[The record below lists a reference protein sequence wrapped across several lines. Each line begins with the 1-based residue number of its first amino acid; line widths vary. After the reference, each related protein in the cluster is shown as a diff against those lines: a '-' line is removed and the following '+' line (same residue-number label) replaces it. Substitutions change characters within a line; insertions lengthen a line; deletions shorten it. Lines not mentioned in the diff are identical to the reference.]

1 MNCYLLVV
9 DAGTGSIRSII
20 FDTLGNQIS
29 IAQYEWEHIAEEG
42 VAGSMG
48 FDYVCGWELAKKC
61 IHESIATSGINPSEI
76 VAVSASSMREGIV
89 VYDSDKKEIWGVANV
104 DGRACEEVSYLKQTF
119 PALESES
126 YAISGQTFALSAA
139 PRLLWLKNNRPA
151 LYEKARYFT
160 MISDWILFKLSGELA
175 SEPSNAGTAGAF
187 SLQNR
192 NWDKREFEQC
202 GLKDMFVPIRES
214 GEVLGNVSVQACEET
229 GLNRNTIVVM
239 GGGDVQIGTA
249 GLGASKLG
257 DAVVL
262 GGSFW
267 QQVVNI
273 PSNTV
278 LSDEMLLR
286 VNPHVVKGMSQAE
299 GITFFTGLVMRW
311 FRNTFGCGKSYAE
324 LEAMAS
330 HVPLG
335 SYGITPIFSDR
346 MNYGEWVHAAPSFIG
361 LGLDESKYNIGS
373 MFRALE
379 ENACIVSAI
388 NLENIKAF
396 SGVSPTF
403 LTFASGASN
412 GTLWSKILA
421 DVTGLE
427 VRVPVVKEATAL
439 GVAMAAGIGAGI
451 YKNFEEA
458 GKEIVRIERIFEPNV
473 SNQVQY
479 GEIKER
485 WLKVYAKQMELVHE
499 GITESMWEAPGM
511 RYNKIKEKGF
521 L

>member
-1 MNCYLLVV
+1 MSRYFLVL

-20 FDTLGNQIS
+20 FDTFGRQIA
-29 IAQYEWEHIAEEG
+29 IAQYEWEHISEAG

-48 FDYVCGWELAKKC
+48 FDFVRGWELALKC
-61 IHESIATSGINPSEI
+61 IRESIATAKITPSEI

-89 VYDSDKKEIWGVANV
+89 VYDSEKRELWGVANV
-104 DGRACEEVSYLKQTF
+104 DSRAGEEVAYLKNSYPT
-119 PALESES
+119 LEAAS

-139 PRLLWLKNNRPA
+139 PRLLWLKNNRPS

-187 SLQNR
+187 SLKTRDWN
-192 NWDKREFEQC
+192 KEEFEQC
-202 GLKDMFVPIRES
+202 GLKDLFVPIRES
-214 GEVLGNVSVQACEET
+214 GEVLGHISAEASSET
-229 GLNRNTIVVM
+229 GLSRDTLVVM

-249 GLGASKLG
+249 GLGASSLG
-257 DAVVL
+257 DAVIL

-273 PSNTV
+273 PSTAI
-278 LSDEMLLR
+278 LSDAMLLR
-286 VNPHVVKGMSQAE
+286 VNPHVVHGMSQAE

-311 FRNTFGCGKSYAE
+311 FRNSFGCGKSYSE

-330 HVPLG
+330 SVPLG
-335 SYGITPIFSDR
+335 SYGITPVFSDR
-346 MNYGEWVHAAPSFIG
+346 MNYGEWIHASPSFIG
-361 LGLDESKYNIGS
+361 LGLDETKYNVAS

-396 SGVSPTF
+396 SGVSPSSI
-403 LTFASGASN
+403 TFASGASN
-412 GTLWSKILA
+412 GALWSQILA

-427 VRVPVVKEATAL
+427 VKVPVVKEATAL
-439 GVAMAAGIGAGI
+439 GVAMACGIGAGD
-451 YKNFEEA
+451 YKSFEEA
-458 GKEIVRIERIFEPNV
+458 GKNIVKIERTYEPDLENYERYQ
-473 SNQVQY
+473 S
-479 GEIKER
+479 IKEK
-485 WLKVYAKQMELVHE
+485 WLKVYSKQMELVRE
-499 GITESMWEAPGM
+499 GIVEPMWKAPG
-511 RYNKIKEKGF
+511 I
-521 L
+521 

>member
-1 MNCYLLVV
+1 VKQYFLVV
-9 DAGTGSIRSII
+9 DAGTGSIRAII

-29 IAQYEWEHIAEEG
+29 IAQYEWEHVAEAG

-48 FDYVCGWELAKKC
+48 FDFAVGWELARKC
-61 IHESIATSGINPSEI
+61 IRESIAAAKIIASEI

-89 VYDSDKKEIWGVANV
+89 VYDAQMRELWGVANV
-104 DGRACEEVSYLKQTF
+104 DGRSGVEVSYLKKTF
-119 PALESES
+119 PSLEAES

-139 PRLLWLKNNRPA
+139 PRLLWLQNNRSA

-187 SLQNR
+187 SLKTRDWN
-192 NWDKREFEQC
+192 KEEFEEC
-202 GLKDMFVPIRES
+202 GLKDLFVPIRES
-214 GEVLGNVSVQACEET
+214 GEVLGHVSSKASEET
-229 GLNRNTIVVM
+229 GLSTKTLVVM

-257 DAVVL
+257 DAVIL

-273 PSNTV
+273 PSDAT

-286 VNPHVVKGMSQAE
+286 VNPHVVRGMSQAE

-311 FRNTFGCGKSYAE
+311 FRNSFGCGKSYAE
-324 LEAMAS
+324 LEAMAKS
-330 HVPLG
+330 VPLG

-346 MNYGEWVHAAPSFIG
+346 MNYGEWIHASPSFIG
-361 LGLDESKYNIGS
+361 LGLDEAKYNVAS

-388 NLENIKAF
+388 NLENIKTF
-396 SGVSPTF
+396 SGVSPDSI
-403 LTFASGASN
+403 TFASGASN
-412 GTLWSKILA
+412 GALWSQILA

-439 GVAMAAGIGAGI
+439 GVAMACGIGAGV
-451 YKNFEEA
+451 YNSFEEA
-458 GKEIVRIERIFEPNV
+458 GNNIVKIDRIYEPTLANH
-473 SNQVQY
+473 VQY
-479 GEIKER
+479 GEIKEK
-485 WLKVYAKQMELVHE
+485 WLRVYSKQMELVRE
-499 GITESMWEAPGM
+499 GVTEPMWKAPG
-511 RYNKIKEKGF
+511 I
-521 L
+521 

>member
-1 MNCYLLVV
+1 MNRYFLVL

-20 FDTLGNQIS
+20 FDTLGNQIA
-29 IAQYEWEHIAEEG
+29 IAQYEWEHISEVG

-48 FDYVCGWELAKKC
+48 FDYVRGWELAKRC
-61 IHESIATSGINPSEI
+61 IRESIASAKITASEI

-89 VYDSDKKEIWGVANV
+89 VYDGEKREIWGVANV
-104 DGRACEEVSYLKQTF
+104 DGRSGEEVSYLKKTF
-119 PALESES
+119 PSLESES

-139 PRLLWLKNNRPA
+139 PRLLWLKNNHPS

-187 SLQNR
+187 SLQTRDWNK
-192 NWDKREFEQC
+192 NEFEQC
-202 GLKDMFVPIRES
+202 GLKDLFVPIREI
-214 GEVLGNVSVQACEET
+214 GEVLGHISTEASRET
-229 GLNRNTIVVM
+229 GLSTETIVVM

-273 PSNTV
+273 PSTAV
-278 LSDEMLLR
+278 LSNEMLLR
-286 VNPHVVKGMSQAE
+286 VNPHVVRGMSQAE

-311 FRNTFGCGKSYAE
+311 FRNTLGCGKSYAE
-324 LEAMAS
+324 LEEMAS
-330 HVPLG
+330 RVSLG

-346 MNYGEWVHAAPSFIG
+346 MNYGEWIHASPSFIG
-361 LGLDESKYNIGS
+361 LGLDESKYNVAS

-396 SGVSPTF
+396 SGVSPTSI
-403 LTFASGASN
+403 TFASGASN
-412 GTLWSKILA
+412 GALWSQILA

-427 VRVPVVKEATAL
+427 VRVPVIKEATAL
-439 GVAMAAGIGAGI
+439 GVAMACGIGAGV
-451 YKNFEEA
+451 YKSFEEA
-458 GKEIVRIERIFEPNV
+458 GKEIVKIERTYEPNMV
-473 SNQVQY
+473 NHAQY
-479 GEIKER
+479 SEIKER
-485 WLKVYAKQMELVHE
+485 WFKVYAKQMELVRE
-499 GITESMWEAPGM
+499 GITEPMWKAPGV
-511 RYNKIKEKGF
+511 
-521 L
+521 

>member
-1 MNCYLLVV
+1 MNRYFLVI

-20 FDTLGNQIS
+20 FNTHGQQIA
-29 IAQYEWEHIAEEG
+29 IAQYEWNHIAEEG

-48 FDYVCGWELAKKC
+48 FDFVQGWELAKRC
-61 IHESIATSGINPSEI
+61 IRESITHAQIDPSHI

-89 VYDSDKKEIWGVANV
+89 VYDQYRNELWGVANV
-104 DGRACEEVSYLKQTF
+104 DSRVGSEVAYLKGNY
-119 PALESES
+119 PLLEKVC
-126 YAISGQTFALSAA
+126 YAQSGQTFALSAA
-139 PRLLWLKNNRPA
+139 PRLLWLKNNRPG
-151 LYEKARYFT
+151 LYDKARYFT

-187 SLQNR
+187 SLQER
-192 NWDKREFEQC
+192 NWNTDEFEQC
-202 GLKDMFVPIRES
+202 GLKDLFVPIRES
-214 GEVLGNVSVQACEET
+214 GELLGHISIKASEET
-229 GLNRNTIVVM
+229 GLSTQTLVVM

-273 PSNTV
+273 PSDAA
-278 LSDEMLLR
+278 LSDAMLLR
-286 VNPHVVKGMSQAE
+286 VNPHVVRGMSQAE

-330 HVPLG
+330 SVPLG

-346 MNYGEWVHAAPSFIG
+346 MNYGEWIHASPSFIG
-361 LGLDESKYNIGS
+361 LGLDESKYNVAS

-396 SGVSPTF
+396 SGVSPTSI
-403 LTFASGASN
+403 TFASGASN
-412 GTLWSKILA
+412 GALWSQILA

-439 GVAMAAGIGAGI
+439 GVAMACGIGAGV
-451 YKNFEEA
+451 YKSFEES
-458 GKEIVRIERIFEPNV
+458 GKEIVKIERIYEPNMV
-473 SNQVQY
+473 NHAQY

-485 WLKVYAKQMELVHE
+485 WLKVYAKQMELVRE
-499 GITESMWEAPGM
+499 GITEPMWKAPG
-511 RYNKIKEKGF
+511 I
-521 L
+521 

>member
-1 MNCYLLVV
+1 MSRYFLVI
-9 DAGTGSIRSII
+9 DAGTGSIRAII
-20 FDTLGNQIS
+20 FDDLGNQIS
-29 IAQYEWEHIAEEG
+29 IAQYEWEHISEEN

-48 FDYVCGWELAKKC
+48 FDFVRGWELAKRC
-61 IHESIATSGINPSEI
+61 IRESIAKANISASEI

-89 VYDSDKKEIWGVANV
+89 VYDSDNQEIWGVANV
-104 DGRACEEVSYLKQTF
+104 DSRAGKEVVQLKRNNPT
-119 PALESES
+119 LELECYTS
-126 YAISGQTFALSAA
+126 SGQTFALSAA
-139 PRLLWLKNNRPA
+139 PRLLWLKNNRPS
-151 LYEKARYFT
+151 LYEKAHYFT
-160 MISDWILFKLSGELA
+160 MISDWILFKLSSELA

-192 NWDKREFEQC
+192 DWEKSEFQKC
-202 GLKDMFVPIRES
+202 GLKELFVPIKES
-214 GEVLGNVSVQACEET
+214 GEVLGHISEKASLEC
-229 GLNRNTIVVM
+229 GLSRDTLVVM

-249 GLGASKLG
+249 GLGASSLG

-278 LSDEMLLR
+278 LSHDMLLR
-286 VNPHVVKGMSQAE
+286 VNPHVVQGMSQAE

-311 FRNTFGCGKSYAE
+311 FRNSFGCGKSYAE
-324 LEAMAS
+324 LEKLAS
-330 HVPLG
+330 SVPLG

-346 MNYGEWVHAAPSFIG
+346 MNYGEWIHASPSFVG
-361 LGLDESKYNIGS
+361 LGLDENKYNVAS

-396 SGVSPTF
+396 SGISPSSI
-403 LTFASGASN
+403 TFASGASN
-412 GTLWSKILA
+412 GALWSQILA

-439 GVAMAAGIGAGI
+439 GVAMACGIGAGV
-451 YKNFEEA
+451 YKSFEEA
-458 GKEIVRIERIFEPNV
+458 GKNIVKIERTFEPNLA
-473 SNQVQY
+473 NHTQY
-479 GEIKER
+479 GEIKEK
-485 WLKVYAKQMELVHE
+485 WLKVYCKQMELVRE
-499 GITESMWEAPGM
+499 GTLEPMWKAPGV
-511 RYNKIKEKGF
+511 
-521 L
+521 

>member
-1 MNCYLLVV
+1 VKQYFLVV
-9 DAGTGSIRSII
+9 DAGTGSIRAII

-29 IAQYEWEHIAEEG
+29 IAQYEWEHVAEAG

-48 FDYVCGWELAKKC
+48 FDFAVGWELARKC
-61 IHESIATSGINPSEI
+61 IRESIAAAKIIASEI

-89 VYDSDKKEIWGVANV
+89 VYDAQMRELWGVANV
-104 DGRACEEVSYLKQTF
+104 DGRSGVEVSYLKKTF
-119 PALESES
+119 PSLEAES

-139 PRLLWLKNNRPA
+139 PRLLWLQNNRSA

-187 SLQNR
+187 SLKTRDWN
-192 NWDKREFEQC
+192 KEEFEEC
-202 GLKDMFVPIRES
+202 GLKDLFVAIRES
-214 GEVLGNVSVQACEET
+214 GEVLGHVSSKASEET
-229 GLNRNTIVVM
+229 GLSTKTLVVM

-257 DAVVL
+257 DAVIL

-273 PSNTV
+273 PSDAT

-286 VNPHVVKGMSQAE
+286 VNPHVVRGMSQAE

-311 FRNTFGCGKSYAE
+311 FRNSFGCGKSYAE
-324 LEAMAS
+324 IEAMAKS
-330 HVPLG
+330 VPLG

-346 MNYGEWVHAAPSFIG
+346 MNYGEWIHASPSFIG
-361 LGLDESKYNIGS
+361 LGLDEAKYNVAS

-388 NLENIKAF
+388 NLENIKTF
-396 SGVSPTF
+396 SGVSPDSI
-403 LTFASGASN
+403 TFASGASN
-412 GTLWSKILA
+412 GALWSQILA

-439 GVAMAAGIGAGI
+439 GVAMACGIGAGV
-451 YKNFEEA
+451 YNSFEEA
-458 GKEIVRIERIFEPNV
+458 GENIVKIDRIYEPTLANH
-473 SNQVQY
+473 VQY
-479 GEIKER
+479 GEIKEK
-485 WLKVYAKQMELVHE
+485 WLRVYSKQMELVRE
-499 GITESMWEAPGM
+499 GVTEPMWKAPG
-511 RYNKIKEKGF
+511 I
-521 L
+521 

>member
-1 MNCYLLVV
+1 VKQYFLVV
-9 DAGTGSIRSII
+9 DAGTGSIRAII

-29 IAQYEWEHIAEEG
+29 IAQYEWEHVAEAG

-48 FDYVCGWELAKKC
+48 FDFAVGWELARKC
-61 IHESIATSGINPSEI
+61 IRESIAAAKIIASEI

-89 VYDSDKKEIWGVANV
+89 VYDAQMRELWGVANV
-104 DGRACEEVSYLKQTF
+104 DGRSGVEVSYLKKTF
-119 PALESES
+119 PSLEAES

-139 PRLLWLKNNRPA
+139 PRLLWLQNNRSA

-187 SLQNR
+187 SLKTRDWN
-192 NWDKREFEQC
+192 KEEFEEC
-202 GLKDMFVPIRES
+202 GLKDLFVPIRES
-214 GEVLGNVSVQACEET
+214 GEVLGHVSSKASEET
-229 GLNRNTIVVM
+229 GLSTKTLVVM

-257 DAVVL
+257 DAVIL

-273 PSNTV
+273 PSDAT

-286 VNPHVVKGMSQAE
+286 VNPHVVRGMSQAE

-311 FRNTFGCGKSYAE
+311 FRNSFGCGKSYAE
-324 LEAMAS
+324 IEAMAKS
-330 HVPLG
+330 VPLG

-346 MNYGEWVHAAPSFIG
+346 MNYGEWIHASPSFIG
-361 LGLDESKYNIGS
+361 LGLDEAKYNVAS

-388 NLENIKAF
+388 NLENIKTF
-396 SGVSPTF
+396 SGVSPDSI
-403 LTFASGASN
+403 TFASGASN
-412 GTLWSKILA
+412 GALWSQILA

-439 GVAMAAGIGAGI
+439 GVAMVCGIGAGV
-451 YKNFEEA
+451 YNSFEEA
-458 GKEIVRIERIFEPNV
+458 GNNIVKIDRIYEPTLANH
-473 SNQVQY
+473 VQY
-479 GEIKER
+479 GEIKEK
-485 WLKVYAKQMELVHE
+485 WLRVYSKQMELVRE
-499 GITESMWEAPGM
+499 GVTEPMWKAPG
-511 RYNKIKEKGF
+511 I
-521 L
+521 

>member
-1 MNCYLLVV
+1 MNRYFLVI
-9 DAGTGSIRSII
+9 DAGTGSIRAIL
-20 FDTLGNQIS
+20 FDTTGNQIS
-29 IAQYEWEHIAEEG
+29 IAQYEWEHIAETG

-48 FDYVCGWELAKKC
+48 FDFVHGWELAKRC
-61 IHESIATSGINPSEI
+61 IRESIAKAQINTSEI

-89 VYDSDKKEIWGVANV
+89 VYDSEKRELWGVANV
-104 DGRACEEVSYLKQTF
+104 DGRSGEEVSSLKKAF
-119 PALESES
+119 PSLESES

-139 PRLLWLKNNRPA
+139 PRLLWLKNNRLS
-151 LYEKARYFT
+151 LYKKARYFT

-175 SEPSNAGTAGAF
+175 SEPSNAGTAGSF
-187 SLQNR
+187 SLRNR

-202 GLKDMFVPIRES
+202 GLKDLFVPIRES
-214 GEVLGNVSVQACEET
+214 GEVLGHISAEASRET
-229 GLNRNTIVVM
+229 GLSRDTLVVM

-273 PSNTV
+273 PSDAK
-278 LSDEMLLR
+278 LSNEMLLR
-286 VNPHVVKGMSQAE
+286 VNPHVVRGMSQAE

-330 HVPLG
+330 RVPLG

-346 MNYGEWVHAAPSFIG
+346 MNYGEWIHASPSFIG
-361 LGLDESKYNIGS
+361 LGLDESKYNIAS
-373 MFRALE
+373 MFRSLE

-396 SGVSPTF
+396 SGVSPTSI
-403 LTFASGASN
+403 TFASGGSN
-412 GTLWSKILA
+412 GSLWSQILA

-439 GVAMAAGIGAGI
+439 GVAMACGIGSGE
-451 YKNFEEA
+451 YKSFEEA
-458 GKEIVRIERIFEPNV
+458 GKNIVKIERMYEPNAA
-473 SNQVQY
+473 NHEQY

-485 WLKVYAKQMELVHE
+485 WLKVYAKQMELVRDGVLE
-499 GITESMWEAPGM
+499 PMWKAPG
-511 RYNKIKEKGF
+511 I
-521 L
+521 

>member
-1 MNCYLLVV
+1 MKQYFLVL

-29 IAQYEWEHIAEEG
+29 IAQYEWEHVAEEG

-48 FDYVCGWELAKKC
+48 FDFKSGWELAKRC
-61 IHESIATSGINPSEI
+61 IRESVAKAQIDPSEI

-89 VYDSDKKEIWGVANV
+89 VYDGNKNELWGVANV
-104 DGRACEEVSYLKQTF
+104 DGRSGEEVSYLKQTF
-119 PALESES
+119 PSLEKES

-139 PRLLWLKNNRPA
+139 PRLLWLKNNRPS
-151 LYEKARYFT
+151 LYERARYFT

-175 SEPSNAGTAGAF
+175 SEPSNGGTAGAF
-187 SLQNR
+187 SLKER
-192 NWDKREFEQC
+192 NWNKREFEQC
-202 GLKDMFVPIRES
+202 GLKDLFVPIKES
-214 GEVLGNVSVQACEET
+214 GEVLGNVSAHASDET
-229 GLNRNTIVVM
+229 GLSRDTLVVM

-273 PSNTV
+273 PSDAK
-278 LSDEMLLR
+278 LSDAMLLR
-286 VNPHVVKGMSQAE
+286 VNPHVVRGMSQAE

-311 FRNTFGCGKSYAE
+311 FRNSFGCGKSYAE

-330 HVPLG
+330 SIPLG
-335 SYGITPIFSDR
+335 SYGIIPIFSDR
-346 MNYGEWVHAAPSFIG
+346 MNYGEWIHASPSFIG
-361 LGLDESKYNIGS
+361 LGLDESKYNVAS

-379 ENACIVSAI
+379 ENAAIVSAI

-396 SGVSPTF
+396 SGVSPTSI
-403 LTFASGASN
+403 TFASGASN
-412 GTLWSKILA
+412 GALWSQILA

-427 VRVPVVKEATAL
+427 VKVPVVKEATAL
-439 GVAMAAGIGAGI
+439 GVAMACGIGAGV
-451 YKNFEEA
+451 YNNFEEA
-458 GKEIVRIERIFEPNV
+458 GKDIVKIERTYEPNRA
-473 SNQVQY
+473 NHAQY
-479 GEIKER
+479 GEIKEK
-485 WLKVYAKQMELVHE
+485 WLKIYSKQMELVRE
-499 GITESMWEAPGM
+499 GITEPMWKAPGV
-511 RYNKIKEKGF
+511 
-521 L
+521 

>member
-1 MNCYLLVV
+1 MKGYFLVL
-9 DAGTGSIRSII
+9 DAGTGSIRSVI
-20 FDTLGNQIS
+20 FDTLGNQVA
-29 IAQYEWEHIAEEG
+29 IAQYEWEHVAEEG

-48 FDYVCGWELAKKC
+48 FDYVRGWELAKRC
-61 IHESIATSGINPSEI
+61 IGESIASAKIDASAI
-76 VAVSASSMREGIV
+76 MAVSASSMREGIV
-89 VYDSDKKEIWGVANV
+89 VYDAQMREIWGVANV
-104 DGRACEEVSYLKQTF
+104 DSRAGSEVAYLKSRDPF
-119 PALESES
+119 LEKECYRS
-126 YAISGQTFALSAA
+126 SGQTFALSAA

-151 LYEKARYFT
+151 LYERARYFT

-187 SLQNR
+187 SLTRRDWN
-192 NWDKREFEQC
+192 KREFEQC

-214 GEVLGNVSVQACEET
+214 GEVLGKVSVQAARES
-229 GLNRNTIVVM
+229 GLSPSTLVVM

-273 PSNTV
+273 PSGAT
-278 LSDEMLLR
+278 LSDAMLLR
-286 VNPHVVKGMSQAE
+286 VNPHVVAGMSQAE

-311 FRNTFGCGKSYAE
+311 FRNAFGCGKSYAE
-324 LEAMAS
+324 LERMAQNVPPGS
-330 HVPLG
+330 H
-335 SYGITPIFSDR
+335 GIIPIFSDR
-346 MNYGEWVHAAPSFIG
+346 MNYGEWIHASPSFLG
-361 LGLDESKYNIGS
+361 LGLDESKYNVAS

-388 NLENIKAF
+388 NLDNIKAF
-396 SGVSPTF
+396 SGVSPTS

-412 GTLWSKILA
+412 GTLWSQILA
-421 DVTGLE
+421 DVSALE

-451 YKNFEEA
+451 YESFEEA
-458 GKEIVRIERIFEPNV
+458 GSRIVTIERVYEPNMANHARYAEV
-473 SNQVQY
+473 
-479 GEIKER
+479 KER
-485 WLKVYAKQMELVHE
+485 WLNAYAKQMELVRE
-499 GITESMWEAPGM
+499 GTLEPMWKAPG
-511 RYNKIKEKGF
+511 I
-521 L
+521 